1 MVTFLV
7 PAYTINIALLVPAYP
22 SCPGKED
29 IKWVYVCLFVCV
41 HLSISALSCSQLC
54 CTEWLATV
62 WFDVM
67 CHFGICGVCDHFV
80 ICCAA
85 VLKFSLLFSCWVVS
99 TPYHEHCVYY
109 VTDSNVQ
116 WNNLC
121 DCKVQKL
128 AVMFFT
134 AVNHD
139 WCICIFC
146 TGPVC
151 GLFVLWLNALL
162 QMSCMCVILCT
173 ISTLHDI
180 ASHYQQLTVALCS
193 GSCCCHCHWWYMFYL
208 VDLDVLL
215 KLSVHTWVIEFYW

>member
-1 MVTFLV
+1 M
-7 PAYTINIALLVPAYP
+7 
-22 SCPGKED
+22 G
-29 IKWVYVCLFVCV
+29 VCLSVCLCSLE
-41 HLSISALSCSQLC
+41 HLSVVLFTTLLHWMIGNSVVRCYVPFWYLWCMWSFCYL
-54 CTEWLATV
+54 L
-62 WFDVM
+62 
-67 CHFGICGVCDHFV
+67 
-80 ICCAA
+80 A

-139 WCICIFC
+139 WCICIFCTVC